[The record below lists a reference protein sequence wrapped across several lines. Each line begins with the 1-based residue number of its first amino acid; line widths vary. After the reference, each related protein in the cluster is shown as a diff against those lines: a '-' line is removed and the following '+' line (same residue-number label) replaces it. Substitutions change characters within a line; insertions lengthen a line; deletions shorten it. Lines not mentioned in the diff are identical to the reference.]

1 MFLVLKELAVTEVFH
16 IIIVCF
22 KNFLDD
28 VATYLSLFLILWL
41 AASLKIINY
50 GMLQVANGIG
60 SLVQTV
66 TNSDSRKE
74 RFIKMKLTPFMKE
87 LQNATLALMAEWQ
100 ELHPEWEIS
109 HKNAKNIPD
118 WVFEERMEFINNGLR
133 AQGFCE

>member
-1 MFLVLKELAVTEVFH
+1 MPKYNPLSGQLEKTWGIFMPKFCSQKIHKEN
-16 IIIVCF
+16 F
-22 KNFLDD
+22 KN
-28 VATYLSLFLILWL
+28 LSTFE
-41 AASLKIINY
+41 SRCGIIY
-50 GMLQVANGIG
+50 TQ
-60 SLVQTV
+60 
-66 TNSDSRKE
+66 DKE
-74 RFIKMKLTPFMKE
+74 RLRTAEREKEKMKLTPFMKE